1 MRHLRLLVLIMMAL
15 LMCQAGVLA
24 SDFGDRVKDM
34 AAVTEVRVSKQDS
47 KVRIVVEA
55 DKEVE
60 FKKMVLSN
68 PERVVVDLPNAWLS
82 PKAAMDTDLRS
93 LFAGRLRVAQFN
105 KDTVRIV
112 VESKVGK
119 NNYDVFK
126 LKGGSSACRIV
137 LDFGD
142 LSGSSEG
149 RKIKLPDD
157 RTEVKKPSA
166 PAPAPVTD
174 EV

>member
-15 LMCQAGVLA
+15 LMCQAGALA

-82 PKAAMDTDLRS
+82 PRQPWIQISEACLQAGSVWRS
-93 LFAGRLRVAQFN
+93 STRTRCASWWRARWAR
-105 KDTVRIV
+105 TTTM
-112 VESKVGK
+112 
-119 NNYDVFK
+119 
-126 LKGGSSACRIV
+126 SS
-137 LDFGD
+137 
-142 LSGSSEG
+142 S
-149 RKIKLPDD
+149 
-157 RTEVKKPSA
+157 
-166 PAPAPVTD
+166 
-174 EV
+174 